1 MFQLTIH
8 GFGGDKHIID
18 ICTDESSFCK
28 MTITD
33 VKNKFVKE
41 TGMPVE
47 PETIRF
53 LFAGKQLENQMTLSY
68 YNIQNK
74 SVIMTVVRLPGG
86 F

>member
-1 MFQLTIH
+1 
-8 GFGGDKHIID
+8 
-18 ICTDESSFCK
+18 

-33 VKNKFVKE
+33 LKNKFVKE
-41 TGMPVE
+41 TGMAVE
-47 PETIRF
+47 SETIRF